1 MPLWPRRV
9 TILPQRGECIM
20 QAVGGVRS
28 YRVYAF
34 TCEDPEAR
42 VRRHMAGL
50 AIAYGGPGGL
60 ARGLRLGRKAA
71 VRGGGGHEPARP
83 AALVRLARSRP
94 ARPRDSAQTDR
105 ASRDQAP

>member
-1 MPLWPRRV
+1 
-9 TILPQRGECIM
+9 M

-50 AIAYGGPGGL
+50 AIAYGGPAAL
-60 ARGLRLGRKAA
+60 AQALRLARKAA
-71 VRGGGGHEPARP
+71 FRGGIGYDPARH

-105 ASRDQAP
+105 AFRDQAP